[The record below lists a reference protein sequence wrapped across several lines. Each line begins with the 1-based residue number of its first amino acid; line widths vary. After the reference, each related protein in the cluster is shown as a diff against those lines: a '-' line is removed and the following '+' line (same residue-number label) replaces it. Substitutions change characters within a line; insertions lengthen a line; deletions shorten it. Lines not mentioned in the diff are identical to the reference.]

1 MTTAP
6 GQIYTDRAALFDAI
20 DAQIQLNI
28 NGEISGLDAN
38 AVLKSLYRTAE
49 SLFAGLTEPEALA
62 LIATWA
68 RPAGVAGKTRPIP
81 DEEMP
86 LDVVYRQ
93 DILNPR
99 WAAISLG
106 DTVGSHAVAAQA
118 NILADST
125 LTLPAGVEKL
135 RLTYAWAGDSH
146 YFPLDT
152 AELLALPAAAAGA
165 VPTLAN
171 AISYPVEGATFYAAH
186 TAANGLLFG
195 VSAAGRLALTVQQI
209 FTAADEKTRAQAA
222 LATHIA
228 TSGDHGPAGIAI
240 PNPAAGL
247 PVVYDATSQ
256 TYQTEQLG
264 AAGIASDAVQSRQ
277 IQNAAVEP
285 EHLDVADHL
294 ADFKRILGIPAE
306 SGSGIDRAT
315 ATALIESFTGQ
326 TAPADPF
333 PAAKLIHA
341 PTGWPA
347 QLDILGADIVV
358 PDPGQA
364 ATVAIGR
371 DCAIPASWHY
381 LVDTGYAAAQFV
393 HTLNSGGTDS
403 ALPLVG
409 QWRNAAG
416 TQIGDDVTFQLSDA
430 AGATTSQAL
439 AVPAMTRSLYLVSYA
454 AESGDTGNITALNI
468 ELVIPQSAGVDSH
481 RLLKPGGSAGQFE
494 AKKSDADYDVE
505 WRDLP
510 TASTQQAG
518 IIQPAEYI
526 KINSAIQADDL
537 HSTPQLANAHLQPT
551 DALLLDDA
559 SVASGSELAEILVS
573 ELDKRWEGAA
583 VESPLTG
590 AGSPTDKIQLPDN
603 LVTLNRQYDPGGWTN
618 SAAIRL
624 SVRTPRRDLSGAE
637 GLVYAAVQTHTGPNG
652 VGEGWYAQVPAN
664 EVAALAKRRL
674 VGDDN
679 SDSGEQVSQT
689 LAFSGPG
696 VVREGASADGTTYYW
711 LPENSLQGG
720 NSVSTY
726 HYRIQEDVRAGF
738 PAADIDGLAAVAT
751 TGDYDDLLNRPP
763 LQDGRTLFRG
773 AIPSGLRITSLDAPS
788 ATARFNLTEPL
799 NLANEP
805 HGVLLNLLTPTLSG
819 FTATDIAFSAVEY
832 DDETTLDSVARAA
845 VYDGSTHLG
854 RVVVTADISKGSTL
868 AGSVVVRMARDA
880 QGDVADNWQYLPH
893 QGHSLKDDGDV
904 SANLEQ
910 ILLSSGAPRGN
921 GSGTAFVF
929 DAVPDAADFIDGD
942 RIWVTG
948 ATGQGG
954 YVKESVETHVA
965 ADTGL
970 AGLTLNPSSDLVS
983 TDDGEYDV
991 DRFNRVTFTGP
1002 GGGDIAVDTT
1012 GWDNAPADLSYVYL
1026 SYRSRTRDNGSVVL
1040 KWSSNRTY
1048 TGAIVITAGSHVV
1061 RINGPGVGQQADT
1074 WRYDGLDLATVAA
1087 LRENNWT
1094 FSEPDMAGYA
1104 VTHSLRKV
1112 LAGENVRRP
1121 TRGNL
1126 IAHMGIGERTS
1137 IVGHRFTSG
1146 NRVFLADTA
1155 PDGFAVS
1162 SPPAATDGWLR
1173 VPLLPPE
1180 GCDGIWAVLEVNGVE
1195 TSACR
1200 LAWCSSISRWTDS
1213 TNTINEETVR
1223 ALLIYVGA
1231 ADWETDGNAGRRI
1244 EVTWGGEGGDATH
1257 TAIGIS
1263 GSQTLVPAGGVVKYY
1278 EAI

>member
-20 DAQIQLNI
+20 DAQIRLNI
-28 NGEISGLDAN
+28 SGEISGLDAN

-49 SLFAGLTEPEALA
+49 AQFAGLTEPQALA

-68 RPAGVAGKTRPIP
+68 RPTGVAGKTRPIP
-81 DEEMP
+81 DEELP

-99 WAAISLG
+99 WAAVSLG
-106 DTVGSHAVAAQA
+106 DPVGSHAVAAQA

-125 LTLPAGVEKL
+125 LTLPADVEKV
-135 RLTYAWAGDSH
+135 RLTYAWAGESH

-171 AISYPVEGATFYAAH
+171 ALSYPVEGATFYAAH

-240 PNPAAGL
+240 PNPAGGL
-247 PVVYDATSQ
+247 PVVYDATSL

-264 AAGIASDAVQSRQ
+264 AAGIATDAVQSRQ

-326 TAPADPF
+326 TAPDDPF
-333 PAAKLIHA
+333 PAAKLVHA

-347 QLDILGADIVV
+347 QLDILGADIVI

-364 ATVAIGR
+364 ATVALGR

-381 LVDTGYAAAQFV
+381 LVDTGYASAQFV

-403 ALPLVG
+403 ALPVVG

-430 AGATTSQAL
+430 AGATTSQAI

-468 ELVIPQSAGVDSH
+468 ELVIPQSAGVDAH
-481 RLLKPGGSAGQFE
+481 RLLKPGGTAGQFE

-510 TASTQQAG
+510 TASSQQAG

-537 HSTPQLANAHLQPT
+537 HSTPQLANDHLQPT

-559 SVASGSELAEILVS
+559 SVDSGSELAEVLVS
-573 ELDKRWEGAA
+573 ELDKRWQGAA

-590 AGSPTDKIQLPDN
+590 AGSPTDKIELPDN
-603 LVTLNRQYDPGGWTN
+603 LVTLNRQYAPGGWTN
-618 SAAIRL
+618 SATIRL

-664 EVAALAKRRL
+664 EVAALDKRRL

-679 SDSGEQVSQT
+679 SDSGEQVTQT
-689 LAFSGPG
+689 LPFDGTG
-696 VVREGASADGTTYYW
+696 VVREGASTDGTTYYW

-720 NSVSTY
+720 NSVSSY

-738 PAADIDGLAAVAT
+738 PAKDIDGLAAVAT

-763 LQDGRTLFRG
+763 LPDGRVLFNG
-773 AIPSGLRITSLDAPS
+773 SLTGLRITSLDAPS
-788 ATARFNLTEPL
+788 AVAVTNLTEQL
-799 NLANEP
+799 NIATEP
-805 HGVLLNLLTPTLSG
+805 HGVLIAELTPALSG
-819 FTATDIAFSAVEY
+819 FAASDIALEVMEQ
-832 DDETTLDSVARAA
+832 DGETTLDAVARKAIYNGTTALGQPLVHIALLKGPTRGGILTVYLSRNAA
-845 VYDGSTHLG
+845 GLTHL
-854 RVVVTADISKGSTL
+854 TAKYQPT
-868 AGSVVVRMARDA
+868 A
-880 QGDVADNWQYLPH
+880 
-893 QGHSLKDDGDV
+893 GHSLKDSGNV
-904 SANLEQ
+904 ALRFELYLYG
-910 ILLSSGAPRGN
+910 IGVPRGSSGGQW
-921 GSGTAFVF
+921 FQF
-929 DAVPDAADFIDGD
+929 DALPDAADFVDGD
-942 RIWVTG
+942 LVLVKAGNNQG
-948 ATGQGG
+948 A
-954 YVKESVETHVA
+954 YVKESATTPA
-965 ADTGL
+965 TADTGL
-970 AGLTLNPSSDLVS
+970 
-983 TDDGEYDV
+983 
-991 DRFNRVTFTGP
+991 
-1002 GGGDIAVDTT
+1002 
-1012 GWDNAPADLSYVYL
+1012 
-1026 SYRSRTRDNGSVVL
+1026 GSVTINPQTDMI
-1040 KWSSNRTY
+1040 SNRSGDRDYTY
-1048 TGAIVITAGSHVV
+1048 IA
-1061 RINGPGVGQQADT
+1061 R
-1074 WRYDGLDLATVAA
+1074 AA
-1087 LRENNWT
+1087 WT
-1094 FSEPDMAGYA
+1094 
-1104 VTHSLRKV
+1104 
-1112 LAGENVRRP
+1112 
-1121 TRGNL
+1121 
-1126 IAHMGIGERTS
+1126 
-1137 IVGHRFTSG
+1137 
-1146 NRVFLADTA
+1146 
-1155 PDGFAVS
+1155 
-1162 SPPAATDGWLR
+1162 
-1173 VPLLPPE
+1173 PE
-1180 GCDGIWAVLEVNGVE
+1180 G
-1195 TSACR
+1195 
-1200 LAWCSSISRWTDS
+1200 
-1213 TNTINEETVR
+1213 
-1223 ALLIYVGA
+1223 
-1231 ADWETDGNAGRRI
+1231 
-1244 EVTWGGEGGDATH
+1244 
-1257 TAIGIS
+1257 
-1263 GSQTLVPAGGVVKYY
+1263 QTQQLPAGGVVAKLPADANTLWLGYAHQTEDNGELGIRYASGRAYAGRLTFQAGNHVVGINAAAAANPSLWEFTGLAADVVDAFQTNQWSFAEPDGAGFTVTHTLDKVLPGVSNDIQGELWATSATLPTASVPDSSGIHIQITTSAAGAALGITGNQYGNMFLPLLRPHIYTRGIVVQAEIDGSLRDEIFIPWGGGSYAIVHQSPGDYAGAVLALADFDDSTDPDTPAQFVTLRTDKYY
-1278 EAI
+1278 GSRTRVSVNGGGSAIPANTILKFYEGL